1 MINILVVCRREYAE
15 YNQIFSYSKRCGINF
30 FIAVTNEEI
39 RTNFADCKPALFIVE
54 CYDICQTEII
64 FLKKLSPD
72 TPIIGLCTEKNED
85 IAVNAYKNGAI
96 NVIHLPF
103 GKREFYYYLLAV
115 LNWLEDKKTNAD
127 TQTMGIGD
135 LKISLRNCKV
145 MRNGSLVPL
154 TNTEYKILLLLAD
167 NLNDVVSINEL
178 YAALWSTSTLKET
191 SRTLQ
196 MHISNLRR
204 KLCFNQHSFLNI
216 VTVHR
221 KGYSLI
227 TKDNLLYK

>member
-1 MINILVVCRREYAE
+1 M
-15 YNQIFSYSKRCGINF
+15 
-30 FIAVTNEEI
+30 
-39 RTNFADCKPALFIVE
+39 
-54 CYDICQTEII
+54 
-64 FLKKLSPD
+64 
-72 TPIIGLCTEKNED
+72 
-85 IAVNAYKNGAI
+85 
-96 NVIHLPF
+96 
-103 GKREFYYYLLAV
+103 